1 MIHCRR
7 QSSPQIT
14 ENGWNQGSI
23 ACAQSTYTF
32 SFELSSKHQQ
42 NIACGPQVEM
52 ERTTKVHLKTPFHT
66 PQPIA
71 WPSNSISSSGR
82 FLVSG
87 IQQASNKAQKAK
99 KAKTR
104 KEPKPRLSSKTWS
117 ICRLHQLQTKGLP
130 WDSFKPWI
138 NRHQT
143 IHDTEESA
151 TGRWRL
157 NYSPTPFASVSAE
170 IQIDWWI
177 KLHHMPVMLLI
188 DKIRSSEQQE
198 TSARSESFPPNWT

>member
-1 MIHCRR
+1 MWNGSQYYLRRCSENTYPKIKRYVLLVYGVDLSHITHHTAKGTSCVAGAVFCNDSLQAPIKSADHRKWLKSRKHCV
-7 QSSPQIT
+7 
-14 ENGWNQGSI
+14 
-23 ACAQSTYTF
+23 AQSTYTF

-130 WDSFKPWI
+130 WDSFKP
-138 NRHQT
+138 
-143 IHDTEESA
+143 
-151 TGRWRL
+151 
-157 NYSPTPFASVSAE
+157 
-170 IQIDWWI
+170 
-177 KLHHMPVMLLI
+177 
-188 DKIRSSEQQE
+188 
-198 TSARSESFPPNWT
+198 